1 MRVILKTLG
10 WIAALLIAG
19 GGTYLVG
26 VIANAQF
33 VIGAHNVPVSFGD
46 RLNMTAFDVSNMGLY
61 YAVIVIALLL
71 GFGIAAL
78 VKRFLPSLASIAYPV
93 AGAAALGMV
102 LGLMYMQF
110 QTIPISGARGPFGFA
125 SQVIAGG
132 IGGWI
137 FASLWGR
144 FAAPSKTAA

>member
-1 MRVILKTLG
+1 MRFVR
-10 WIAALLIAG
+10 WIGALIIASL
-19 GGTYLVG
+19 GTYVVA

-46 RLNMTAFDVSNMGLY
+46 RLNMTAFDVSNMWLY
-61 YAVIVIALLL
+61 LVIILIALLI
-71 GFGIAAL
+71 GFAIAAL
-78 VKRFLPSLASIAYPV
+78 VKRFLPSLAGVAYPV

-110 QTIPISGARGPFGFA
+110 QTIPISGARGAFGFA

-137 FASLWGR
+137 FARVLG
-144 FAAPSKTAA
+144 APKTA

>member
-1 MRVILKTLG
+1 MGALRKTLG
-10 WIAALLIAG
+10 WIMALLISALG
-19 GGTYLVG
+19 AYVVA

-33 VIGAHNVPVSFGD
+33 VIGAHGVPVSFGD

-61 YAVIVIALLL
+61 YAIIVIALLL
-71 GFGIAAL
+71 GFGIAAG
-78 VKRFLPSLASIAYPV
+78 VKRLLPGLSGIAYPV

-102 LGLMYMQF
+102 LGLMYVQF
-110 QTIPISGARGPFGFA
+110 QTIPISGARSTLGFA

-137 FASLWGR
+137 FARLWGR
-144 FAAPSKTAA
+144 AKPVA

>member
-1 MRVILKTLG
+1 MGFVR
-10 WIAALLIAG
+10 WIGALIIASL
-19 GGTYLVG
+19 GTYVVA

-33 VIGAHNVPVSFGD
+33 VIGAHDVPVSLSD

-61 YAVIVIALLL
+61 LVIILIALLL
-71 GFGIAAL
+71 GFAIAAL
-78 VKRFLPSLASIAYPV
+78 VKRFLPSLAGVAYPI

-102 LGLMYMQF
+102 LGLMCMQF
-110 QTIPISGARGPFGFA
+110 QTIPISGARGTFGFA

-137 FASLWGR
+137 FARVLG
-144 FAAPSKTAA
+144 APKTA